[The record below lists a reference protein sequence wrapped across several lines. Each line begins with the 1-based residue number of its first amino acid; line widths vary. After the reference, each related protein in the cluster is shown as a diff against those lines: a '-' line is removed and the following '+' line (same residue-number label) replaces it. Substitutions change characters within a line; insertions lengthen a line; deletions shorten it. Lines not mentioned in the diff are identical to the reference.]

1 MPFVSFSYLIV
12 LVRIS
17 WIMLNKNGES
27 EHCYLV
33 PDLKGKNPSLSL
45 LNMMLAFVCV
55 CVWMPFIRLETFPP
69 MLVCWVYFYCER
81 VFDFYQI
88 VFLHLLKW
96 SYIFIFYS
104 INTMYYINWFLAVKL
119 TLNSCDKY
127 HLVRLYNYFL
137 LDSVFWYWG
146 TFFFV
151 CTYL

>member
-1 MPFVSFSYLIV
+1 
-12 LVRIS
+12 
-17 WIMLNKNGES
+17 
-27 EHCYLV
+27 
-33 PDLKGKNPSLSL
+33 
-45 LNMMLAFVCV
+45 
-55 CVWMPFIRLETFPP
+55 MPFIRLETFPP

-88 VFLHLLKW
+88 IFLHLLKW

-146 TFFFV
+146 TFFLCVYIFIGDTGLQFSCDV
-151 CTYL
+151 FGFDIGGMVTSWNELDFSLVFFGGFCKCLHLLMF